1 MDEEN
6 INKSSGN
13 TDHENQCGS
22 QVSRIVVHMECVG
35 RGKYPICINMY
46 IYFLYVVSLGYTQYH
61 YFDLTD
67 YNLVS
72 LNRKKALEGVSG

>member
-1 MDEEN
+1 
-6 INKSSGN
+6 
-13 TDHENQCGS
+13 
-22 QVSRIVVHMECVG
+22 MECVG